1 VKEGGRGG
9 GRPLCIEECPE
20 WRAFLMAI
28 SICILYLFPIG
39 YGNYE
44 KIITGIFYDC
54 TTAITRL
61 TMIIS
66 LLVTVIRVNFIMG
79 IVIVAF

>member
-1 VKEGGRGG
+1 VKEGGGA
-9 GRPLCIEECPE
+9 LCIEECPE

-28 SICILYLFPIG
+28 SICILYLCPFAN
-39 YGNYE
+39 GNYD
-44 KIITGIFYDC
+44 KLITGIFYDC
-54 TTAITRL
+54 TTTITRL